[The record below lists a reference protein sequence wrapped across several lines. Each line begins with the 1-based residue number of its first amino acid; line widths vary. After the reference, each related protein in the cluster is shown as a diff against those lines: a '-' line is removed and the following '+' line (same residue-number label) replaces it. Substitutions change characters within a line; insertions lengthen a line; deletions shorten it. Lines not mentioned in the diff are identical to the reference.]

1 MLTVKNASFAYGSS
15 NSGGFKNIDFSLQKG
30 EVLSILGPN
39 GCGKTTLL
47 KCLSGIFKLHSGTV
61 WLEEHELGLMKRNEV
76 ARLMGYVP
84 QSHLPS
90 FPFSVLQVVLIGR
103 APHLNFLQSPKQKD
117 IEIAEAT
124 LSALEIPHLKHK
136 AYTNLS
142 GGERQMVVFARVM
155 TQQPSLLLLD
165 EPTSHLDFGNQ
176 IRILQLVEELSSC
189 GLPIIMTTHFPDHAF
204 LVSDKVAIMR
214 QGEFLDFGLADEVI
228 TDSNLKKAYGIN
240 VKVINLDR
248 GINQK
253 ICVPLKSELHFNSHI
268 NKLLEQLYGSKL

>member
-1 MLTVKNASFAYGSS
+1 MLTVKNASFTYGSS
-15 NSGGFKNIDFSLQKG
+15 NTGGFKNIDFSLQKG

-47 KCLSGIFKLHSGTV
+47 KCLSGIFKLNTGTV
-61 WLEEHELGLMKRNEV
+61 WLEQHELGHMKRNEI

-84 QSHLPS
+84 QTHLPS

-103 APHLNFLQSPKQKD
+103 APHLTFLQSPKQKD

-124 LSALEIPHLKHK
+124 LSALEISHLEHK
-136 AYTNLS
+136 AYTHLS

-176 IRILQLVEELSSC
+176 IRILQLVEELSSS
-189 GLPIIMTTHFPDHAF
+189 GLPVIMTTHFPDHAF
-204 LVSDKVAIMR
+204 LVSDKVAIMK
-214 QGEFLDFGLADEVI
+214 QGEFLDFGAADEVI

-240 VKVINLDR
+240 VKVMNLDS

-253 ICVPLKSELHFNSHI
+253 ICVPLKSELHFNSNI